1 MTVIHPS
8 TKQEMKKEYSL
19 LGYLIMNNFS
29 EKVLGTLTY
38 FIGDLNQPDSNGAR
52 PLSYAL
58 WCKNMVAIR
67 LLLKGRLESVEDPHF
82 TQNSQSQSQQYGF
95 GQG

>member
-1 MTVIHPS
+1 MVLDRYYRRNLPINTEDFKFPMTVIHPS
-8 TKQEMKKEYSL
+8 TKEELKKEYSL

-38 FIGDLNQPDSNGAR
+38 FILDLNQEDSMGIR

-58 WCKNMVAIR
+58 WHENMVAIR
-67 LLLKGRLESVEDPHF
+67 LL
-82 TQNSQSQSQQYGF
+82 
-95 GQG
+95 